1 MTSKKKQRREVADI
15 SLILKVELMLNY
27 PLKTNAKLSRQ
38 LHGNF
43 SYENEKP
50 AIWQRNIDIY

>member
-50 AIWQRNIDIY
+50 AI

>member
-15 SLILKVELMLNY
+15 SSILTVELMLNY
-27 PLKTNAKLSRQ
+27 PLKTNAKLSSQ
-38 LHGNF
+38 LHDNF